1 MEDLRPNLFGVVMLL
16 LNLHFV
22 TNRTRKEDQATGFVS
37 MTPLRDLIGWEPLND
52 EAAPAMRIQKDRR
65 YDAITMASSF
75 DKRCDF
81 GHGRE
86 FLGRGF
92 CIGCPWTSCIA
103 GVCPADSSGAGLH
116 LDAWLL
122 GLES

>member
-1 MEDLRPNLFGVVMLL
+1 
-16 LNLHFV
+16 
-22 TNRTRKEDQATGFVS
+22 
-37 MTPLRDLIGWEPLND
+37 
-52 EAAPAMRIQKDRR
+52 MRIQKDRR

-92 CIGCPWTSCIA
+92 CIGCRWTSCVA

>member
-1 MEDLRPNLFGVVMLL
+1 MEDLRPNLLGVVTVLL
-16 LNLHFV
+16 KLHFV

-37 MTPLRDLIGWEPLND
+37 MRATQRRGGTCD
-52 EAAPAMRIQKDRR
+52 EIQKGRR
-65 YDAITMASSF
+65 NEAITMASSF

-92 CIGCPWTSCIA
+92 CIGCRWTSCVA